1 MEQRRFGNMGEV
13 SALTLGGGGTG
24 QVWGPT
30 SQEEAVATVKAAV
43 DWGITFLDAAPTYG
57 DGKAEDVIGEAF
69 GGRLPDG
76 VRVSTKSR
84 LGKPPS
90 GEVLTRLRA
99 SLSDSLARMK
109 LERVDFFFLHNMI
122 VADEDQA
129 RYDGTPRTL
138 FVESVIPAFE
148 TLKKEGLIG
157 AWGITGIGVPD
168 AILETIESDPP
179 PQAIQV
185 ITNLLDS
192 PGALKRFEGPA
203 KPREIAAAAHRR
215 GVGVMGI
222 RAVQAGA
229 LTSEFDRQL
238 PEDHPDLADY
248 RRAAAFRDLSRELG
262 ESPAA
267 LAHRY
272 ALFMD
277 GVATVILGV
286 KNRAELEECVEA
298 EAKGRLAPE
307 VMARIDGTVVRG

>member
-1 MEQRRFGNMGEV
+1 MEQRRFGNLGEV

-30 SQEEAVATVKAAV
+30 NQEEAVATVKAAV
-43 DWGITFLDAAPTYG
+43 DLGITFLDAAPTYG
-57 DGKAEDVIGEAF
+57 DGKAEDVIGKAF

-76 VRVSTKSR
+76 VRVSTKCR
-84 LGKPPS
+84 LAKLPP
-90 GEVLTRLRA
+90 GEVLERLRS
-99 SLSDSLARMK
+99 SLSDSLARMR
-109 LERVDFFFLHNMI
+109 LRMVDFFFLHNMI

-138 FVESVIPAFE
+138 FVDSVIPAFE
-148 TLKKEGLIG
+148 TLKEEGLIG

-168 AILETIESDPP
+168 AILETIEGSPP
-179 PQAIQV
+179 PQTIQV

-238 PEDHPDLADY
+238 ADDHPDTTDY
-248 RRAAAFRDLSRELG
+248 RRAAAFRDLSGELG

-272 ALFMD
+272 ALSMD
-277 GVATVILGV
+277 GVATVVLGV

>member
-1 MEQRRFGNMGEV
+1 MEQRRFGTLGEV

-30 SQEEAVATVKAAV
+30 SRQEAVATVKAAV

-76 VRVSTKSR
+76 VLVSTKCR
-84 LGKPPS
+84 LSNPPP
-90 GEVLTRLRA
+90 GEVLDRLRT

-109 LERVDFFFLHNMI
+109 LQRVDFFFLHNMI
-122 VADEDQA
+122 VANEDQG
-129 RYDGTPRTL
+129 RYEGTPRAL
-138 FVESVIPAFE
+138 FFESVILAFE
-148 TLKKEGLIG
+148 KLKEEGLIG

-238 PEDHPDLADY
+238 PEDHPDMGDY
-248 RRAAAFRDLSRELG
+248 RRAAAFRELSRELG
-262 ESPAA
+262 EPPAA

-272 ALFMD
+272 ALSMD
-277 GVATVILGV
+277 GVATVVLGV

-298 EAKGRLAPE
+298 ESKGRLAPE
-307 VMARIDGTVVRG
+307 VMALIDGTVVRG

>member
-84 LGKPPS
+84 LGNPPS

-272 ALFMD
+272 ALSMD

-307 VMARIDGTVVRG
+307 VMARIDGPAVRG

>member
-84 LGKPPS
+84 LGNPPS

-185 ITNLLDS
+185 ITNLLDF

-238 PEDHPDLADY
+238 PDDHPDMADY

-272 ALFMD
+272 ALSMD
-277 GVATVILGV
+277 GVATVVLGV

-298 EAKGRLAPE
+298 ESKGRLAPE
-307 VMARIDGTVVRG
+307 VMALIDGTVVRG

>member
-76 VRVSTKSR
+76 VRVSTKCR
-84 LGKPPS
+84 LGNPPP

-129 RYDGTPRTL
+129 SYDGTPRTL

-267 LAHRY
+267 LAHQY
-272 ALFMD
+272 ALSMD

>member
-84 LGKPPS
+84 LGNPPS

-122 VADEDQA
+122 VADEDHA

-138 FVESVIPAFE
+138 FVDSVIPAFE
-148 TLKKEGLIG
+148 KLKDEGLIG

-238 PEDHPDLADY
+238 PDDHPDMADY

-272 ALFMD
+272 ALSMD
-277 GVATVILGV
+277 GVATVVLGV

-298 EAKGRLAPE
+298 ESKGRLAPE
-307 VMARIDGTVVRG
+307 VMALIDGTVVRG

>member
-1 MEQRRFGNMGEV
+1 MEQRRFGNLGQV

-30 SQEEAVATVKAAV
+30 SQQEAVATVKAAV

-69 GGRLPDG
+69 GGKLPDG

-84 LGKPPS
+84 LGNPPS

-109 LERVDFFFLHNMI
+109 LERVDLFFLHNMI
-122 VADEDQA
+122 VADGD
-129 RYDGTPRTL
+129 DGTSRTL
-138 FVESVIPAFE
+138 FVDAVIPAFE
-148 TLKKEGLIG
+148 ILMKESRIG

-179 PQAIQV
+179 PQAIQA

-192 PGALKRFEGPA
+192 AGALQRFEGPA
-203 KPREIAAAAHRR
+203 KPRKIAASAHRR
-215 GVGVMGI
+215 GVGIMGI

-238 PEDHPDLADY
+238 SDGHPDMADY
-248 RRAAAFRDLSRELG
+248 RRAEPFRELCNELG

-267 LAHRY
+267 VAHRY
-272 ALFMD
+272 ALSMD
-277 GVATVILGV
+277 EIATIVLGV
-286 KNRAELEECVEA
+286 KNRAELLECVEA
-298 EAKGRLAPE
+298 ESKGRLAPE
-307 VMARIDGTVVRG
+307 VMARIDGTVARG

>member
-30 SQEEAVATVKAAV
+30 SQEEAVGTVKAAV

-84 LGKPPS
+84 LGNPPS

-272 ALFMD
+272 ALSMD

-307 VMARIDGTVVRG
+307 IMARIDGTVVRG

>member
-1 MEQRRFGNMGEV
+1 MEQRRFGNLGEV
-13 SALTLGGGGTG
+13 SVLTLGGGGTG

-30 SQEEAVATVKAAV
+30 SREEAVATVKSAV
-43 DWGITFLDAAPTYG
+43 ELGITFLDAAPTYG
-57 DGKAEDVIGEAF
+57 DGKAEDVIGKAF

-76 VRVSTKSR
+76 VWVSTKCR
-84 LGKPPS
+84 LGNPPS
-90 GEVLTRLRA
+90 GEVLDRLRA

-122 VADEDQA
+122 VADEDHA

-138 FVESVIPAFE
+138 FVDSVIPAFE
-148 TLKKEGLIG
+148 KLKDEGLIG

-168 AILETIESDPP
+168 AILETIEGSPP

-272 ALFMD
+272 ALSMD

-307 VMARIDGTVVRG
+307 VMARIDGTAVRG

>member
-1 MEQRRFGNMGEV
+1 MEQRRFGNLGEV

-57 DGKAEDVIGEAF
+57 DGKAEDVVGAAF
-69 GGRLPDG
+69 GGRLPEG
-76 VRVSTKSR
+76 VQVSTKCR
-84 LGKPPS
+84 LGNPPPE
-90 GEVLTRLRA
+90 EVLDRLRA

-109 LERVDFFFLHNMI
+109 LERVDLFFLHNMI

-129 RYDGTPRTL
+129 RYDGTPRGL
-138 FVESVIPAFE
+138 FVESVTPAFE
-148 TLKKEGLIG
+148 KLKEEGLIG

-168 AILETIESDPP
+168 AILETIEGSPP

-238 PEDHPDLADY
+238 PEDHPDMADY

-272 ALFMD
+272 ALSMD
-277 GVATVILGV
+277 GVATVVLGV

-307 VMARIDGTVVRG
+307 VMALIDGTVVRG

>member
-76 VRVSTKSR
+76 VRVSTKCR
-84 LGKPPS
+84 LGNPPP

-267 LAHRY
+267 LAHQY
-272 ALFMD
+272 ALSMD